1 MLFYGRAQK
10 IALFC
15 VDTATGIGKT
25 GDVSNLTLNVSKDGA
40 ANASASNTPT
50 EIGYGLYSL
59 ELTASECS
67 ADLVCVSG
75 VSSTSGVSISPIIAT
90 TEAQAIPYA
99 VAGAAS
105 GLALTSS
112 VSAVETKID
121 TLDTVADGIATTLGT
136 SGAGL
141 TDLGGFSTAAQ
152 AEINAEADAA
162 LADYDAPT
170 KAEMDDAFTAVK
182 GATFDTSTDSL
193 EAIRN
198 RGDSSWLTATG
209 FSTHSAAD
217 VWAVGTRTLS
227 AFGFSVDVTTIESGD
242 ATTAL
247 ETAATASL
255 NSYDGPTKSEMDD
268 AFTAV
273 KGSTFD
279 TSTDSL
285 EAIRNN
291 CETATGFNTVT
302 PPTAA
307 AISDAVWDEVQ
318 SGHTTSGTFGYYL
331 DAQVSSAA
339 APPTAAA
346 IADAVWDELT
356 SAHTGSGSYGKA
368 IGDGISDWV
377 TASGFSTFDPSSD
390 TVGNVTTVGSV
401 SGTVSADVV
410 SVSGDS
416 TAATNL
422 EADYDGTGYAKT
434 NSTIGTTTTNTDM
447 RGTNSAFLAASA
459 PTNFG
464 DLAITA
470 STGRV
475 TVGTNSDKTGYS
487 ISGTLQT
494 LDALNNFDPAADT
507 VANVTTAGTVTN
519 GVTVSTVSDGAIG
532 ADAVADIWSTTA
544 IAESYAS
551 DGSTGTPAQ
560 LLYMIQQATTE
571 FAISGTSLTVKKVDG
586 STTAGVWTL
595 DDASAPTSRTR
606 AS

>member
-10 IALFC
+10 IAVFA
-15 VDTATGIGKT
+15 VDTATGFGKVS
-25 GDVSNLTLNVSKDGA
+25 DASNLTLQISKDGGSNSA
-40 ANASASNTPT
+40 ASNTPT

-99 VAGAAS
+99 AAGAAS

-112 VSAVETKID
+112 VSAVSTKVD
-121 TLDTVADGIATTLGT
+121 DVQG
-136 SGAGL
+136 SG
-141 TDLGGFSTAAQ
+141 
-152 AEINAEADAA
+152 
-162 LADYDAPT
+162 
-170 KAEMDDAFTAVK
+170 
-182 GATFDTSTDSL
+182 FDTATDSL
-193 EAIRN
+193 EAVRN
-198 RGDSSWLTATG
+198 RGD
-209 FSTHSAAD
+209 AA
-217 VWAVGTRTLS
+217 W
-227 AFGFSVDVTTIESGD
+227 I
-242 ATTAL
+242 
-247 ETAATASL
+247 
-255 NSYDGPTKSEMDD
+255 
-268 AFTAV
+268 
-273 KGSTFD
+273 
-279 TSTDSL
+279 
-285 EAIRNN
+285 
-291 CETATGFNTVT
+291 TATGFNTTT
-302 PPTAA
+302 PPTASA
-307 AISDAVWDEVQ
+307 VADAVWDEVQ
-318 SGHTTSGTFGYYL
+318 SAHTTSGTFGYYL

-356 SAHTGSGSYGKA
+356 SAHTVSGSYGKA
-368 IGDGISDWV
+368 IGDGITDWV
-377 TASGFSTFDPSSD
+377 TATGFSTFNPSSD
-390 TVGNVTTVGSV
+390 TVANVTTVGSV

-416 TAATNL
+416 TAAANL

-447 RGTNSAFLAASA
+447 RGTDSAFLAASA

-475 TVGTNSDKTGYS
+475 TVGTNNDKTGYS

-544 IAESYAS
+544 IGESYAS
-551 DGSTGTPAQ
+551 DGSAGTGAQ
-560 LLYMIQQATTE
+560 LLYQIQQALTE
-571 FAISGTSLTVKKVDG
+571 FAISSTTVTVKKLDG
-586 STTAGVWTL
+586 STTASTYTL
-595 DDASAPTSRTR
+595 DDASSPTSRTR

>member
-10 IALFC
+10 IAVFA
-15 VDTATGIGKT
+15 VDTATGVGKT
-25 GDVSNLTLNVSKDGA
+25 GDVGNFTLKVSKDGA

-112 VSAVETKID
+112 VSAVSTKVD
-121 TLDTVADGIATTLGT
+121 DVQG
-136 SGAGL
+136 SG
-141 TDLGGFSTAAQ
+141 
-152 AEINAEADAA
+152 
-162 LADYDAPT
+162 
-170 KAEMDDAFTAVK
+170 
-182 GATFDTSTDSL
+182 FDTATDSL
-193 EAIRN
+193 EAVRN
-198 RGDSSWLTATG
+198 RGDAAWITATG

-217 VWAVGTRTLS
+217 VWSVGTRTLS
-227 AFGFSVDVTTIESGD
+227 AFGFSVDVGTIESGD

-247 ETAATASL
+247 ETASTNSL
-255 NSYDGPTKSEMDD
+255 NSYDPPTKAEIDTAFD
-268 AFTAV
+268 AV
-273 KGSTFD
+273 QGSGFD
-279 TSTDSL
+279 TATDSL
-285 EAIRNN
+285 EALRNRGDAAWI
-291 CETATGFNTVT
+291 TATGFNTTT
-302 PPTAA
+302 PPTA
-307 AISDAVWDEVQ
+307 S
-318 SGHTTSGTFGYYL
+318 
-331 DAQVSSAA
+331 
-339 APPTAAA
+339 A

-356 SAHTGSGSYGKA
+356 SAHTVSGSYGKA
-368 IGDGISDWV
+368 IGDGITGWA
-377 TASGFSTFDPSSD
+377 TATGFSTFDASSD
-390 TVGNVTTVGSV
+390 SVTVGTNNDKTGYTVT
-401 SGTVSADVV
+401 GTVSADIV

-422 EADYDGTGYAKT
+422 ESDYDGTGYAKT

-447 RGTNSAFLAASA
+447 RGTDSAFLAASA

-494 LDALNNFDPAADT
+494 LDALNDFDPSADT
-507 VANVTTAGTVTN
+507 VANVTTTGTVTN

-532 ADAVADIWSTTA
+532 ADAVADIWTSTA
-544 IAESYAS
+544 LAESYAS

-560 LLYMIQQATTE
+560 LLYQIQQALTE
-571 FAISGTSLTVKKVDG
+571 FAISSTTLTVKKLDG
-586 STTAGVWTL
+586 STTASTYTL
-595 DDASAPTSRTR
+595 DDASSPTSRTR

>member
-1 MLFYGRAQK
+1 MLFK
-10 IALFC
+10 N
-15 VDTATGIGKT
+15 TAGGCDLYFHNVTTGLAVT
-25 GDVSNLTLNVSKDGA
+25 GDASNISVTISKDGGA
-40 ANASASNTPT
+40 TASSTNSVSET
-50 EIGYGLYSL
+50 GGGVYSL
-59 ELTASECS
+59 ALTAAETN
-67 ADLVCVSG
+67 ADRLAIIPS
-75 VSSTSGVSISPIIAT
+75 SSTSNVVGSPVIAYT
-90 TEAQAIPYA
+90 TGGA
-99 VAGAAS
+99 VPAAAAGAAS

-112 VSAVETKID
+112 VSAVSTKVD
-121 TLDTVADGIATTLGT
+121 DVQG
-136 SGAGL
+136 SG
-141 TDLGGFSTAAQ
+141 
-152 AEINAEADAA
+152 
-162 LADYDAPT
+162 
-170 KAEMDDAFTAVK
+170 
-182 GATFDTSTDSL
+182 FDTATDSL
-193 EAIRN
+193 EALRN
-198 RGDSSWLTATG
+198 RGDAAWITATG

-217 VWAVGTRTLS
+217 VWSVGTRTLS
-227 AFGFSVDVTTIESGD
+227 AFGFSVDVGTIESGD

-247 ETAATASL
+247 ETAATNSL
-255 NSYDGPTKSEMDD
+255 TSYDPPTKAEIDTAFD
-268 AFTAV
+268 AV
-273 KGSTFD
+273 QGSGFD
-279 TSTDSL
+279 TATDSL
-285 EAIRNN
+285 EALRNRGDAAWI
-291 CETATGFNTVT
+291 TATGFNTTT
-302 PPTAA
+302 PPTAS
-307 AISDAVWDEVQ
+307 AISDAVWDELQ

-339 APPTAAA
+339 SPPTAAA

-356 SAHTGSGSYGKA
+356 SAHTSSGSYGKA

-390 TVGNVTTVGSV
+390 TVANVTTVGSV

-447 RGTNSAFLAASA
+447 RGTDSAFLAASA

-544 IAESYAS
+544 LAESYAS

>member
-10 IALFC
+10 IAVFA

-25 GDVSNLTLNVSKDGA
+25 GDVGNFTLKVSKDGA
-40 ANASASNTPT
+40 ANAAASNTPT

-99 VAGAAS
+99 AAGGNGGLPTVDASNHVAGVVATVSADVV
-105 GLALTSS
+105 S
-112 VSAVETKID
+112 VSGD
-121 TLDTVADGIATTLGT
+121 
-136 SGAGL
+136 
-141 TDLGGFSTAAQ
+141 STAADNL
-152 AEINAEADAA
+152 E
-162 LADYDAPT
+162 ADYDGTGYNKSAST
-170 KAEMDDAFTAVK
+170 IGTTTANTDMR
-182 GATFDTSTDSL
+182 GTDSAL
-193 EAIRN
+193 LAASAPGNFGDLAI
-198 RGDSSWLTATG
+198 TASTG
-209 FSTHSAAD
+209 KVT
-217 VWAVGTRTLS
+217 VGTNDDKT
-227 AFGFSVDVTTIESGD
+227 GYSVT
-242 ATTAL
+242 
-247 ETAATASL
+247 
-255 NSYDGPTKSEMDD
+255 
-268 AFTAV
+268 
-273 KGSTFD
+273 
-279 TSTDSL
+279 
-285 EAIRNN
+285 
-291 CETATGFNTVT
+291 
-302 PPTAA
+302 
-307 AISDAVWDEVQ
+307 
-318 SGHTTSGTFGYYL
+318 
-331 DAQVSSAA
+331 
-339 APPTAAA
+339 
-346 IADAVWDELT
+346 
-356 SAHTGSGSYGKA
+356 
-368 IGDGISDWV
+368 
-377 TASGFSTFDPSSD
+377 
-390 TVGNVTTVGSV
+390 
-401 SGTVSADVV
+401 GTVSADVV

-416 TAATNL
+416 TAADNL
-422 EADYDGTGYAKT
+422 EADYDGSGYNKSASTIGTVTTNADMRGTDSAMLAASAPSNFADLAITASTGKVTVGTNDDKTGYSITGTVSADIVSVSGDSTAADNLEKDYDGT
-434 NSTIGTTTTNTDM
+434 GYNKSASTIGTTTTNTDM
-447 RGTNSAFLAASA
+447 RGTDSAFLASSA

-519 GVTVSTVSDGAIG
+519 GVTVSTISDGAIG

-544 IAESYAS
+544 LAESYAS

>member
-10 IALFC
+10 IAVFA
-15 VDTATGIGKT
+15 VDTATGIGKVS
-25 GDVSNLTLNVSKDGA
+25 DASNLTLQISKDGGSNSA
-40 ANASASNTPT
+40 ASNTPT

-59 ELTASECS
+59 VLTASECS

-99 VAGAAS
+99 AAGAAS

-112 VSAVETKID
+112 VSAVSTKVD
-121 TLDTVADGIATTLGT
+121 DVQG
-136 SGAGL
+136 SG
-141 TDLGGFSTAAQ
+141 
-152 AEINAEADAA
+152 
-162 LADYDAPT
+162 
-170 KAEMDDAFTAVK
+170 
-182 GATFDTSTDSL
+182 FDTATDSL
-193 EAIRN
+193 EAVRN
-198 RGDSSWLTATG
+198 RGDAAWITATG
-209 FSTHSAAD
+209 FSTHSAAV
-217 VWAVGTRTLS
+217 VWSVGTRTLS
-227 AFGFSVDVTTIESGD
+227 AFGFSVDVGTIESGD

-247 ETAATASL
+247 ETAATNSL
-255 NSYDGPTKSEMDD
+255 TSYDPPTKAEIDTAFD
-268 AFTAV
+268 AV
-273 KGSTFD
+273 QGSGFD
-279 TSTDSL
+279 TATDSL
-285 EAIRNN
+285 EALRNRGDAAWI
-291 CETATGFNTVT
+291 TATGFNTTT
-302 PPTAA
+302 PPTASA
-307 AISDAVWDEVQ
+307 VADAVWDEVQ
-318 SGHTTSGTFGYYL
+318 SAHTTSGTFGYYL

-356 SAHTGSGSYGKA
+356 SAHTVSGSYGKA
-368 IGDGISDWV
+368 IGDGITDWV
-377 TASGFSTFDPSSD
+377 TATGFSTFNPSSD
-390 TVGNVTTVGSV
+390 TVANVTTVGSV

-416 TAATNL
+416 TAAANL

-447 RGTNSAFLAASA
+447 RGTDSAFLAASA

-475 TVGTNSDKTGYS
+475 TVGTNNDKTGYS

-544 IAESYAS
+544 IGESYAS
-551 DGSTGTPAQ
+551 DGSAGTGAQ
-560 LLYMIQQATTE
+560 LLYQIQQALTE
-571 FAISGTSLTVKKVDG
+571 FAISSTTVTVKKLDG
-586 STTAGVWTL
+586 STTASTYTL
-595 DDASAPTSRTR
+595 DDASSPTSRTR

>member
-10 IALFC
+10 IAVFA

-25 GDVSNLTLNVSKDGA
+25 GDVGNFTLKVSKDGA
-40 ANASASNTPT
+40 ANAAASNTPT

-99 VAGAAS
+99 AAGGNGGLPTVDASNHVAG
-105 GLALTSS
+105 
-112 VSAVETKID
+112 V
-121 TLDTVADGIATTLGT
+121 VA
-136 SGAGL
+136 
-141 TDLGGFSTAAQ
+141 
-152 AEINAEADAA
+152 
-162 LADYDAPT
+162 
-170 KAEMDDAFTAVK
+170 
-182 GATFDTSTDSL
+182 
-193 EAIRN
+193 
-198 RGDSSWLTATG
+198 
-209 FSTHSAAD
+209 
-217 VWAVGTRTLS
+217 
-227 AFGFSVDVTTIESGD
+227 
-242 ATTAL
+242 
-247 ETAATASL
+247 
-255 NSYDGPTKSEMDD
+255 
-268 AFTAV
+268 
-273 KGSTFD
+273 
-279 TSTDSL
+279 
-285 EAIRNN
+285 
-291 CETATGFNTVT
+291 
-302 PPTAA
+302 
-307 AISDAVWDEVQ
+307 
-318 SGHTTSGTFGYYL
+318 
-331 DAQVSSAA
+331 
-339 APPTAAA
+339 
-346 IADAVWDELT
+346 
-356 SAHTGSGSYGKA
+356 
-368 IGDGISDWV
+368 
-377 TASGFSTFDPSSD
+377 
-390 TVGNVTTVGSV
+390 
-401 SGTVSADVV
+401 TVSADVV

-416 TAATNL
+416 TAADNL
-422 EADYDGTGYAKT
+422 EADYDGTGYNKSA
-434 NSTIGTTTTNTDM
+434 STIGTTTANTDMRGTDSALLAASAPGNFGDLAITASTGKVTVGTNDDKTGYSITGTVSADIVSVSGDSTAADNLEKDYDGTGYNKSASTISTTTTNTDM
-447 RGTNSAFLAASA
+447 RGTDSAFLASSA

-519 GVTVSTVSDGAIG
+519 GVTVSTISDGAIG

-544 IAESYAS
+544 LAESYAS

-560 LLYMIQQATTE
+560 LRYMIQQATTE

>member
-1 MLFYGRAQK
+1 MLFK
-10 IALFC
+10 N
-15 VDTATGIGKT
+15 TASQGVYCFMIDSGTGEGKT
-25 GDVSNLTLNVSKDGA
+25 GDASNISVTISLDGGATSASSNSVSEIGGGVYALTLTQGET
-40 ANASASNTPT
+40 NADRLAIIPSS
-50 EIGYGLYSL
+50 S
-59 ELTASECS
+59 TAS
-67 ADLVCVSG
+67 VVG
-75 VSSTSGVSISPIIAT
+75 SPIIAYT
-90 TEAQAIPYA
+90 TGGA
-99 VAGAAS
+99 VPAAAAGAS
-105 GLALTSS
+105 TGLALTSS
-112 VSAVETKID
+112 VDAV
-121 TLDTVADGIATTLGT
+121 DTVADGIATTLGT
-136 SGAGL
+136 AGAGL
-141 TDLGGFSTAAQ
+141 TDLGGMSTAMKAEVNAEVDTALGDYDAPTKAEMDAKFSTTDGLITTVDGVADGIATTLGTAGAGLTDLGGMSTGMK
-152 AEINAEADAA
+152 AEVNAEADAA

-170 KAEMDDAFTAVK
+170 KSEMDDAFTAVK

-209 FSTHSAAD
+209 FN
-217 VWAVGTRTLS
+217 
-227 AFGFSVDVTTIESGD
+227 TT
-242 ATTAL
+242 
-247 ETAATASL
+247 
-255 NSYDGPTKSEMDD
+255 
-268 AFTAV
+268 
-273 KGSTFD
+273 
-279 TSTDSL
+279 
-285 EAIRNN
+285 
-291 CETATGFNTVT
+291 T
-302 PPTAA
+302 PPTASA
-307 AISDAVWDEVQ
+307 VADAVWDEVQ
-318 SGHTTSGTFGYYL
+318 SAHTTSGTFGYYL

-339 APPTAAA
+339 SPPTAAA

-356 SAHTGSGSYGKA
+356 SAHTVSGSYGKA

-377 TASGFSTFDPSSD
+377 TATGFSTFNPSSD
-390 TVGNVTTVGSV
+390 TVANVTTVGSV

-416 TAATNL
+416 TAAANL

-447 RGTNSAFLAASA
+447 RGTDSAFLASSA

-494 LDALNNFDPAADT
+494 LDELNNFDPAADT

-544 IAESYAS
+544 LAESYAS
-551 DGSTGTPAQ
+551 DGSTGTGAQ
-560 LLYMIQQATTE
+560 LLYQIQQALTE
-571 FAISGTSLTVKKVDG
+571 FAISSTTLTVKKLDG
-586 STTAGVWTL
+586 STTASTYTL